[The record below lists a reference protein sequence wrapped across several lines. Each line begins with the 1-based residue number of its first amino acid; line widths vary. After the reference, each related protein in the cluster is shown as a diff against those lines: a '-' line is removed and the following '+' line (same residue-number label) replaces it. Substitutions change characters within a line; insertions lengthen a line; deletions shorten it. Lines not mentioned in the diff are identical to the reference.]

1 MINQVVDQ
9 LKAFRDHIDQE
20 FSEWFTFAV
29 EMGEKVGV
37 GPSTPRLAP
46 CWSRFRNNVP
56 NDSPCDYFK
65 KAIGIPVIDSL
76 VNHLVEQMKD
86 RQLVEL
92 FAILPSII
100 TNDNIDKPAHLAN
113 ESYALFVDDI
123 EGNKTAF
130 SHEIKQWRQFC
141 VTKSANN
148 AKQDL
153 RCKSSNGPNPN
164 NKRRRDQSLKGKR
177 VDGKTAFTLTE
188 APDGFI
194 DSLNFAD

>member
-1 MINQVVDQ
+1 MIDQVVDQ

-20 FSEWFTFAV
+20 FTEWFTFAAV
-29 EMGEKVGV
+29 EMDEKVGV

-56 NDSPCDYFK
+56 NDSPCDYYK
-65 KAIGIPVIDSL
+65 KAIGIPVMDSL

-141 VTKSANN
+141 VTKTMPSKTQGA
-148 AKQDL
+148 
-153 RCKSSNGPNPN
+153 
-164 NKRRRDQSLKGKR
+164 SLP
-177 VDGKTAFTLTE
+177 TALIQTTNDDE
-188 APDGFI
+188 I
-194 DSLNFAD
+194 NH